1 MSEVAGKIGVHET
14 TIGRAVANKYV
25 RTPHGVVPLR
35 FFFAA
40 ALGADSPA
48 GPAIA
53 NTQAKQVLSEI
64 LGRETPRKPYSDAA
78 LEEMLRERGIPIAR
92 RTIAKYRTELG
103 ILPAHLRKRT

>member
-1 MSEVAGKIGVHET
+1 M
-14 TIGRAVANKYV
+14 
-25 RTPHGVVPLR
+25 R

-40 ALGADSPA
+40 SLGADSPA